1 MILSDLLFWL
11 PLMVFDEGIILTNG
25 MDGSYVILGNIIYT
39 YVVVTVCLLLTPSTV
54 ALPRKKEV
62 AATPPAPRGK
72 KEAAATPPS
81 TPDQPIQSGCL
92 TNESAVA
99 GLGPSFCVRIYVTTA
114 VFFFNSLF

>member
-1 MILSDLLFWL
+1 
-11 PLMVFDEGIILTNG
+11 
-25 MDGSYVILGNIIYT
+25 
-39 YVVVTVCLLLTPSTV
+39 V

-62 AATPPAPRGK
+62 AATPLAPCGKKEAAATPPAPRGK
-72 KEAAATPPS
+72 KEAAATPPF

-114 VFFFNSLF
+114 VFFLIRYFDLLIFSLCHSGEPGTHKTNFLYGLTSGEHSCC